1 MYGLLGAFANWL
13 QNTTYASTIAGSL
26 WAYPF
31 VQLTHFTGLSI
42 WLGTTF
48 AIDLHALG
56 LVKNSQTTSQW
67 QSSLVLWNWI
77 GFFLVVLG
85 GFTLFSTAAVTFI
98 ANKTFEVTL

>member
-1 MYGLLGAFANWL
+1 MLRFLVGLAEWL
-13 QNTTYASTIAGSL
+13 QNTSMARSVGGSD

-67 QSSLVLWNWI
+67 QSSLLLWNWI

-98 ANKTFEVTL
+98 ANRAFGVKL